1 MSAVI
6 SAFPPQSTGGGG
18 TFVLKPI
25 RRNKITANTELTN
38 DLPYGGLLCFS
49 HTNGRNFNIRCGDL
63 YVDQDWGEAF
73 TVLVFSGTNI
83 HVYQIPLSP
92 GTLSFQ
98 IANSTFYVYVYG
110 YELM

>member
-73 TVLVFSGTNI
+73 TVLVGTNI
-83 HVYQIPLSP
+83 HVYQIPLPP